1 MGRLGKLKRQAIQE
15 ANERNLGIIEENHAG
30 FSLGFANN
38 GGLTL
43 TEDNEAEEDYK
54 RYLNQ
59 VANHIDI
66 TGSGSDYKNA
76 EGETINIYNFDYE
89 AATKLADEGVI
100 EQSIFNN
107 LTRLYKATQNLSE
120 TTEAEEVE
128 EEGTASNFMQAFSGA
143 ENYTDYG
150 DGAEGDGESPLEQVT
165 EGSFAKY
172 NITLKD

>member
-38 GGLTL
+38 GGLTIQ
-43 TEDNEAEEDYK
+43 EEE
-54 RYLNQ
+54 
-59 VANHIDI
+59 I
-66 TGSGSDYKNA
+66 T
-76 EGETINIYNFDYE
+76 
-89 AATKLADEGVI
+89 
-100 EQSIFNN
+100 
-107 LTRLYKATQNLSE
+107 E

-128 EEGTASNFMQAFSGA
+128 EEGTGEEVNDVVEEQEDF
-143 ENYTDYG
+143 G
-150 DGAEGDGESPLEQVT
+150 DGAEGEGESPLEQVT

>member
-15 ANERNLGIIEENHAG
+15 ANKKNLGIIEENHAG

-128 EEGTASNFMQAFSGA
+128 EEGTGEEVNDVVEEQEDF
-143 ENYTDYG
+143 G
-150 DGAEGDGESPLEQVT
+150 DGAEGEGESPLEQVT